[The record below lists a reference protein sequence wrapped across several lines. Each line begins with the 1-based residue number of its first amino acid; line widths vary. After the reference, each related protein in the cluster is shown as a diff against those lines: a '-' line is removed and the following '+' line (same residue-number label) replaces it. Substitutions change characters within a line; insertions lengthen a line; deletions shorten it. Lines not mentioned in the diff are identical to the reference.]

1 MFLGF
6 VEIESAI
13 PITALAKNGNAP
25 VNLDAP
31 PTFRIY
37 GPAGLMTGGTGV
49 LPVLD
54 GTVTG
59 LYGAQFTPSAAN
71 GFASGQTY
79 TVLIRGTISSS
90 PWGDVST
97 FVVT

>member
-13 PITALAKNGNAP
+13 PIVVLAKNGNAP
-25 VNLDAP
+25 VALDAA
-31 PTFRIY
+31 PTFRVY
-37 GPAGLMTGGTGV
+37 GPAGLMANGTGT
-49 LPVLD
+49 LPVYD

-79 TVLIRGTISSS
+79 TALIRGTISAAA
-90 PWGDVST
+90 WGDSAT

>member
-13 PITALAKNGNAP
+13 PIVVLAKNGNAP
-25 VNLDAP
+25 IALDAAP
-31 PTFRIY
+31 AFRIY
-37 GPAGLMTGGTGV
+37 GPAGLMANGTGT
-49 LPVLD
+49 LPAYD

-59 LYGAQFTPSAAN
+59 LYGAQFTPAAVN
-71 GFASGQTY
+71 GFARGQTY
-79 TVLIRGTISSS
+79 TVLIRGLISAAA
-90 PWGDVST
+90 WGEAST